1 MNTIYTVFVM
11 AIKILFVTITLF
23 FNCSIFSQTIPVD
36 LYQVLKKFHYRPTS
50 SIIVVSIQKQTLYL
64 FKEGVLQKS
73 YLISTAKNGVGQ
85 EEGSEKTP
93 IGLHLIAS
101 KYGQKSAL
109 FTIFR
114 SKKDTGKIWDK
125 DRQVDED
132 LVLSRILCLEGLEE
146 GKNLGKN
153 NLGVSVDSFKRY
165 IYIHGTNQEAK
176 LGAPSSKGCIRMANN
191 DILELFE
198 QVSSG
203 SLVWIA
209 S

>member
-1 MNTIYTVFVM
+1 M
-11 AIKILFVTITLF
+11 AIKILFLTIILF

-101 KYGQKSAL
+101 KYGQKSPP

-125 DRQVDED
+125 DKQVDED

-146 GKNLGKN
+146 GRNLGKN
-153 NLGVSVDSFKRY
+153 HLGVTVDSFKRY
-165 IYIHGTNQEAK
+165 IYIHGTNQESQ
-176 LGAPSSKGCIRMANN
+176 LGAPNSKGCIRMANN

-198 QVSSG
+198 EVSCG